1 MLDFINEN
9 YKRKILLIL
18 DLVLINLALL
28 ISFMIRFEG
37 MISSYI
43 DIRYFYI
50 ISIVSLIVLYF
61 SNLYKTIWKYA
72 SISELLTI
80 IKTSLVLNIL
90 FLITIY
96 FVNLAIPRSVI
107 LINFMTIIILMG
119 GFRFTLRI
127 IKEYSIRRN
136 TSKSNKRLKA
146 LIVGAGDAGE
156 IIVREMN
163 KHHELDIE
171 IIGLIDDDPA
181 KQNLKIHGY
190 PVLGTTK
197 DIPKLIKKYDIY
209 EVIIAIPSA
218 DGSTIRKIYELSNQ
232 KSVGV
237 KIVPGVF
244 EILNGDVD
252 LIQIRD
258 VKVNDLLKREPVD
271 LKAEKIT
278 EYITEKTVLVT
289 GGSGSI
295 GSELCRQIAQFNPKQ
310 LIILDINENSIY
322 FIKLELENKYPNLNF
337 ETIVGSIRDQDKL
350 EQVFKHYQPD
360 VVFHAAAHKHV
371 PLMEDSPEEA
381 VKNNIL
387 GTKKLVEKADKFMV
401 KRFVF
406 ISTDKAVNPTNVM
419 GASKRV
425 AEMIIQH
432 FNSKSKT
439 KFMAVRFGNVLGSK
453 GSVIPIFKKQIEN
466 GGPITVTHAEI
477 KRYFM
482 TIPEAAQLVIQAGT
496 LGNGGEVF
504 VLDMGKPVKIID
516 LAEDL
521 IRLSGLK
528 PYEDIDINIIGL
540 RPGEK
545 LYEELLVKNEKSIP
559 TKHER
564 IFIND
569 LEIVESKK
577 LINKVEMLK
586 EAAAKGDR
594 NQIITI
600 LVSLLNNY
608 QPQRDN
614 ITKINFKN
622 HLQKIQ
628 E

>member
-50 ISIVSLIVLYF
+50 ISIVSLIVLNF

-119 GFRFTLRI
+119 GLRFTLRI
-127 IKEYSIRRN
+127 IKEYLIRRN
-136 TSKSNKRLKA
+136 TSKTNKRVKA

-181 KQNLKIHGY
+181 KQNLKIHDY

-197 DIPKLIKKYDIY
+197 DIPKLIKKHDIY

-232 KSVGV
+232 KSVRV
-237 KIVPGVF
+237 KIVPGIF

-252 LIQIRD
+252 LKQIRD

-271 LKAEKIT
+271 LKTEKIT
-278 EYITEKTVLVT
+278 EYITEKTILVT

-322 FIKLELENKYPNLNF
+322 FIKLELEKKYPNLNF

-569 LEIVESKK
+569 LELVESKK

-586 EAAAKGDR
+586 KAAAQSDR

>member
-50 ISIVSLIVLYF
+50 ISIVSLIVLNF

-119 GFRFTLRI
+119 GLRFTLRI
-127 IKEYSIRRN
+127 IKEYLIRRN
-136 TSKSNKRLKA
+136 TSKTNKRVKA

-181 KQNLKIHGY
+181 KQNLKIHDY

-232 KSVGV
+232 KSVRV
-237 KIVPGVF
+237 KIVPGIF

-252 LIQIRD
+252 LKQIRD

-271 LKAEKIT
+271 LKTEKIT
-278 EYITEKTVLVT
+278 EYITEKTILVT

-322 FIKLELENKYPNLNF
+322 FIKLELEKKYPNLNF

>member
-1 MLDFINEN
+1 
-9 YKRKILLIL
+9 
-18 DLVLINLALL
+18 
-28 ISFMIRFEG
+28 MIRFEG

-50 ISIVSLIVLYF
+50 ISIVSLIVLNF

-119 GFRFTLRI
+119 GLRFTLRI
-127 IKEYSIRRN
+127 IKEYLIRRN
-136 TSKSNKRLKA
+136 TSKTNKRVKA

-181 KQNLKIHGY
+181 KQNLKIHDY

-197 DIPKLIKKYDIY
+197 DIPKLIKKHDIY

-232 KSVGV
+232 KSVRV
-237 KIVPGVF
+237 KIVPGIF

-252 LIQIRD
+252 LKQIRD

-271 LKAEKIT
+271 LKTEKIT
-278 EYITEKTVLVT
+278 EYITEKTILVT

-322 FIKLELENKYPNLNF
+322 FIKLELEKKYPNLNF

-569 LEIVESKK
+569 LELVESKK

-586 EAAAKGDR
+586 KAAAQSDR

>member
-50 ISIVSLIVLYF
+50 ISIVSLIVLNF

-119 GFRFTLRI
+119 GLRFTLRI
-127 IKEYSIRRN
+127 IKEYLIRRN
-136 TSKSNKRLKA
+136 TSKTNKRVKA

-181 KQNLKIHGY
+181 KQNLKIHDY

-197 DIPKLIKKYDIY
+197 DIPKLIKKHDIY

-232 KSVGV
+232 KSVRV
-237 KIVPGVF
+237 KIVPGIF

-252 LIQIRD
+252 LKQIRD

-271 LKAEKIT
+271 LKTEKIT
-278 EYITEKTVLVT
+278 EYITEKTILVT

-322 FIKLELENKYPNLNF
+322 FIKLELEKKYPNLNF

-545 LYEELLVKNEKSIP
+545 LYEEILVKNEKSIP

>member
-50 ISIVSLIVLYF
+50 ISIVSLIVLNF

-119 GFRFTLRI
+119 GLRFTLRI
-127 IKEYSIRRN
+127 IKEYLIRRN
-136 TSKSNKRLKA
+136 TSKTNKRVKA

-181 KQNLKIHGY
+181 KQNLKIHDY

-197 DIPKLIKKYDIY
+197 DIPKLIKKHDIY

-232 KSVGV
+232 KSVRV
-237 KIVPGVF
+237 KIVPGIF

-252 LIQIRD
+252 LKQIRD

-271 LKAEKIT
+271 LKTEKIT
-278 EYITEKTVLVT
+278 EYITEKTILVT

-322 FIKLELENKYPNLNF
+322 FIKLELEKKYPNLNF

>member
-50 ISIVSLIVLYF
+50 ISIVSLIVLNF

-119 GFRFTLRI
+119 GLRFTLRI
-127 IKEYSIRRN
+127 IKEYLIRRN
-136 TSKSNKRLKA
+136 TSKTNKRVKA

-181 KQNLKIHGY
+181 KQNLKIHDY

-197 DIPKLIKKYDIY
+197 DIPKLIKKHDIY

-232 KSVGV
+232 KSVRV
-237 KIVPGVF
+237 KIVPGIF

-252 LIQIRD
+252 LKQIRD

-271 LKAEKIT
+271 LKTEKIT

-322 FIKLELENKYPNLNF
+322 FIKLELEKKYPNLNF

>member
-50 ISIVSLIVLYF
+50 ISIVSLIVLNF

-119 GFRFTLRI
+119 GLRFTLRI
-127 IKEYSIRRN
+127 IKEYLIRRN
-136 TSKSNKRLKA
+136 TSKTNKRVKA

-232 KSVGV
+232 KSVRV

-545 LYEELLVKNEKSIP
+545 LYEEILVKNEKSIP

>member
-50 ISIVSLIVLYF
+50 ISIVSLIVLNF

-119 GFRFTLRI
+119 GLRFTLRI
-127 IKEYSIRRN
+127 IKEYLIRRN
-136 TSKSNKRLKA
+136 TSKTNKRVKA

-181 KQNLKIHGY
+181 KQNLKIHDY

-197 DIPKLIKKYDIY
+197 DIPKLIKKHDIY

-232 KSVGV
+232 KSVRV
-237 KIVPGVF
+237 KIVPGIF

-252 LIQIRD
+252 LKQIRD

-271 LKAEKIT
+271 LKTEKIT
-278 EYITEKTVLVT
+278 EYITEKTILVT

-322 FIKLELENKYPNLNF
+322 FIKLELEKKYPNLNF

-425 AEMIIQH
+425 TEMIIQH

>member
-50 ISIVSLIVLYF
+50 ISIVSLIVLNF

-119 GFRFTLRI
+119 GLRFTLRI
-127 IKEYSIRRN
+127 IKEYLIRRN
-136 TSKSNKRLKA
+136 TSKTNKRVKA

-181 KQNLKIHGY
+181 KQNLKIHDY

-197 DIPKLIKKYDIY
+197 DIPKLIKKHDIY

-271 LKAEKIT
+271 LKTEKIT
-278 EYITEKTVLVT
+278 EYITEKTILVT

-322 FIKLELENKYPNLNF
+322 FIKLELEKKYPNLNF